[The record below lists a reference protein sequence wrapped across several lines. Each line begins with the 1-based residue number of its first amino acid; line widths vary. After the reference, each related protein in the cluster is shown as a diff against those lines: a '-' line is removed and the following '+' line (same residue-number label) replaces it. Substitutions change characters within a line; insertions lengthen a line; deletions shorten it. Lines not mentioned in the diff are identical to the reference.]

1 MISVQVH
8 LRSSEVISKYK
19 AFKTNCSIK
28 CIKNAILRGILV
40 VDKTGVHQKWLFWL
54 KIVSLGSFLRST
66 YFKIAMRKSKFVEII
81 VNPTA
86 VSTAINDDNSKSRLV
101 SVIFSVLIS
110 DIFILSVIFG
120 FCSVTTKKLECNL
133 VFN

>member
-1 MISVQVH
+1 MAVLAQNREFRNFS
-8 LRSSEVISKYK
+8 
-19 AFKTNCSIK
+19 
-28 CIKNAILRGILV
+28 
-40 VDKTGVHQKWLFWL
+40 
-54 KIVSLGSFLRST
+54 RST
-66 YFKIAMRKSKFVEII
+66 YFKIAIRKSKFVEII

-101 SVIFSVLIS
+101 SVIFSSS

-120 FCSVTTKKLECNL
+120 VFSVTTKKLECNL